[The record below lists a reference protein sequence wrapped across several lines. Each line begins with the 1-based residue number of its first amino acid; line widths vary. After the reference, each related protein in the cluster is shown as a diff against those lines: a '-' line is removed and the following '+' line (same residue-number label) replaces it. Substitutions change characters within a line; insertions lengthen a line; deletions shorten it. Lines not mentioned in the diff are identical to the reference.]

1 MAGGGELR
9 SEPGEID
16 LLDKLATVF
25 GSTVV
30 GRGEGGCIFLKIG
43 QLVIKKIEIEIIGS
57 IMFIMNC
64 STSSGV
70 VIVCENDWKR

>member
-1 MAGGGELR
+1 M
-9 SEPGEID
+9 
-16 LLDKLATVF
+16 
-25 GSTVV
+25 V